1 LKRLKYYFTFAK
13 KINFMRSVVDKLINT
28 GHASKEEIA
37 LLLQCK
43 ENERTYLLEKS
54 KEIKE
59 KYIGNK
65 VFFRGLIE
73 FSNVCAKNCYY
84 CGIRRDNKKLERY
97 TIEDNE
103 VIEAAKFA
111 HEKNYGSI
119 VLQAGEIS
127 SPQHIHH
134 ITRLIKEIKKLSDG
148 KLGITLSLGEQTEET
163 YKEWFDAGA
172 HRYLLR
178 IEASNKDLYLKLHPN
193 DTLHDYDIRKNA
205 LYNLKKIGYQVGTGV
220 MIGLPF
226 QTYQDL
232 ANDLLFMKELD
243 IDMCGMGPYIEHTET
258 PLYQYKDTLM
268 PLEERYDLTLKM
280 IAILRIM
287 MKDVNIA
294 STTALQAID
303 PIGREKAITIGAN
316 IIMPNITPKKY
327 RDKYFL
333 YENKPCSD
341 EDAEDCIKCLEM
353 RIKFAGGEIGYG
365 EWGDSLHFKN
375 KS

>member
-1 LKRLKYYFTFAK
+1 
-13 KINFMRSVVDKLINT
+13 MRSIVDQLIHS
-28 GHASKEEIA
+28 GIASKQDIA

-43 ENERTYLLEKS
+43 GDDRAYLLEKS

-59 KYIGNK
+59 KYIGKK
-65 VFFRGLIE
+65 VYFRGLIE
-73 FSNVCAKNCYY
+73 YSNICAKNCYY
-84 CGIRRDNKKLERY
+84 CGIRRDNKKVERY
-97 TIEDNE
+97 TISDEE
-103 VIEAAKFA
+103 VLEAARFA
-111 HEKNYGSI
+111 YEKNYGSI

-127 SPQHIHH
+127 SPQYVHH
-134 ITRLIKEIKKLSDG
+134 ITALLKQIKTLSHG
-148 KLGITLSLGEQTEET
+148 KLGITLSLGEQSEET
-163 YKEWFDAGA
+163 YREWFEAGA

-178 IEASNKDLYLKLHPN
+178 IEASNKDLYHKIHPN
-193 DTLHDYDIRKNA
+193 DHLHDFEVRKNA
-205 LYNLKKIGYQVGTGV
+205 LLTLKKVGYQIGTGV
-220 MIGLPF
+220 MIGLPY
-226 QTYQDL
+226 QTFDDL
-232 ANDLLFMKELD
+232 ASDLLFMKELD
-243 IDMCGMGPYIEHTET
+243 IDMCGMGPYIEHAET
-258 PLYQYKDTLM
+258 PLYELRNSLM

-316 IIMPNITPKKY
+316 IIMPNITPQKY

-365 EWGDSLHFKN
+365 EWGDSKHFQNKN
-375 KS
+375 HHV